1 MAGEDSLRIFTHPW
15 LFATCNRHLKIAVL
29 SPVMAAS
36 SSSSSRNSSSSGT
49 WGAGQQ
55 RRQGASD
62 HDPVSEGRS

>member
-36 SSSSSRNSSSSGT
+36 SSSSRNSSSSGT